1 MKAIWKCCWILAICL
16 IVQHLQAQK
25 GGVRGIVYDQATGEP
40 MIGAFVYLAGTD
52 FIAATGVEGDY
63 TIIGVP
69 AGDYMLRTSYLGYD
83 TTNVA
88 IVIGTRMVT
97 QNLFIEEATTDI
109 GVVQVDADREA
120 ARNDVQ
126 VSLTRITPKD
136 INRIP
141 AAGGESDFAQYLQVL
156 PGVVSTG
163 DQGGQLYI
171 RGGAPVQNRIL
182 LDGATLFNAFHSI
195 GFFSVFETEIIRTAD
210 VYTGGFSAKY
220 GGRSSAV
227 IDIRTRDGN
236 KKRVAGMLNVNPFVA
251 KGLFEGPI
259 IPLRDDGGPSLS
271 YLMTIKHSY
280 LRESSPLLY
289 SYANEQGILPYNF
302 TDGHA
307 KISFNAANGTRL
319 NAFGFYHTDNV
330 RFAGLANYDWSAG
343 GGGVDF
349 RIVPQGTQLALNG
362 TLAYSV
368 YNADFREEGAND
380 KLRRSDVANF
390 NGSINVNYYL
400 PKSRVLSFG
409 VEINDMSTSFEYS
422 TVNVNITQ
430 GSGNGPQNNTE
441 AALYAHFKGRFGTVV
456 IEPSVRLQYYASL
469 GEASVEPRLGLK
481 WNITD
486 FLRFKAAGGI
496 YTQNLISSVDERDI
510 VNLFVGFLG
519 GPDDGVY
526 RIEQTESGLRRYVR
540 TDTRL
545 QVSYHAIGGLEL
557 DLFRNLTMNIEPYYK
572 YFPQIVSLNRN
583 REVGETARNFLA
595 ETGDSYGLDVSMT
608 YDKDQLYLYAS
619 YSLGYV
625 TRDDGVSQFFAHFD
639 RRHNVNFVGAY
650 NFRIGGLKAKKS
662 ETKVEGE
669 ERQEIDNMDFDIKVK
684 GDNNIQNPTKYPF
697 EVSVRWN
704 LGSGFPFTRT
714 QGFYANQ
721 TFLDGIGTDYLTDN
735 NEPDTQ
741 LGVIYEEQINL
752 GRLPYY
758 HRLDFALRYTID
770 LFKHSK
776 LIIGASVTNVYN
788 RANIFYFDRIEYD
801 RVDQLPIMPA
811 LNLNLKF

>member
-1 MKAIWKCCWILAICL
+1 MKAIWKSGWILALCL
-16 IVQHLQAQK
+16 LVQSLQAQK
-25 GGVRGIVYDQATGEP
+25 NGGVRGTVYDKATGEP
-40 MIGAFVYLAGTD
+40 MIGAFVLLEGTD
-52 FIAATGVEGDY
+52 YVVATNVDGDY
-63 TIIGVP
+63 TLIGVP
-69 AGDYMLRTSYLGYD
+69 AGDYVLQAIYLGYD
-83 TTNVA
+83 TVT
-88 IVIGTRMVT
+88 ITLSIERKLIT
-97 QNLFIEEATTDI
+97 QNLFMEESSSDI
-109 GVVQVDADREA
+109 DIVQVDADRSA
-120 ARNDVQ
+120 AQNDVQ

-141 AAGGESDFAQYLQVL
+141 AAGGEADFAQYLQVL
-156 PGVVSTG
+156 PGVVTTG

-195 GFFSVFETEIIRTAD
+195 GFFSVFETDIIRTAD

-227 IDIRTRDGN
+227 VDIRTREGN
-236 KKRVAGMLNVNPFVA
+236 KKRFAGMLNVNPFVA

-259 IPLRDDGGPSLS
+259 IRLREDNGSS
-271 YLMTIKHSY
+271 MSFLMTIKHSY
-280 LRESSPLLY
+280 LRETSPLLY
-289 SYANEQGILPYNF
+289 SYANDAGVLPYNF
-302 TDGHA
+302 TDGHV
-307 KISFNAANGTRL
+307 KISYNAANGSRI

-330 RFAGLANYDWSAG
+330 NFIDLASYDWSAG
-343 GGGVDF
+343 GGGLDF
-349 RIVPQGTQLALNG
+349 RIVPRGTQLSLNG

-368 YNADFREEGAND
+368 YNANFLEDGFDE
-380 KLRRSDVANF
+380 KVRRSDVANF
-390 NGSINVNYYL
+390 NASLDINYYMA
-400 PKSRVLSFG
+400 KSRVLSFG

-422 TVNVNITQ
+422 TGDVNITQ

-441 AALYAHFKGRFGTVV
+441 AAIYAHYKGRFGTVV
-456 IEPSVRLQYYASL
+456 IEPSLRFQYYASL
-469 GEASVEPRLGLK
+469 GEASIEPRLGVK

-486 FLRFKAAGGI
+486 FLRFKAAGGL
-496 YTQNLISSVDERDI
+496 YSQNLISSVDERDI

-526 RIEQTESGLRRYVR
+526 R
-540 TDTRL
+540 L
-545 QVSYHAIGGLEL
+545 QVDDNGNRFYTQMPSKLQTSIHAIAGFEVDITR
-557 DLFRNLTMNIEPYYK
+557 DLTLNVEPYYK
-572 YFPQIVSLNRN
+572 YFPQIVSINRN
-583 REVGETARNFLA
+583 REANQAARNFLA
-595 ETGDSYGLDVSMT
+595 ETGAAYGLDFAAT

-625 TRDDGVSQFFAHFD
+625 TRNDGIQEFFAHFD

-650 NFRIGGLKAKKS
+650 NFRIGSLK
-662 ETKVEGE
+662 EN
-669 ERQEIDNMDFDIKVK
+669 RK
-684 GDNNIQNPTKYPF
+684 GIENRTVHPF
-697 EVSVRWN
+697 ELSLRWN

-721 TFLDGIGTDYLTDN
+721 TLLDGIGTNYLTDN
-735 NEPDTQ
+735 NNPDTQ
-741 LGVIYEEQINL
+741 LGVIYEDQINQ

-758 HRLDFALRYTID
+758 HRLDVAIKYTVD
-770 LFKHSK
+770 LFKYTK
-776 LIIGASVTNVYN
+776 LTIGASVTNVYN

>member
-1 MKAIWKCCWILAICL
+1 MKIIWKSCWILALCL
-16 IVQHLQAQK
+16 LALSLQAQK
-25 GGVRGIVYDQATGEP
+25 NGGVRGIVYDKANGEP
-40 MIGAFVYLAGTD
+40 MIGVYVYLEGTD
-52 FIAATGVEGDY
+52 FMTATGIDGDY

-69 AGDYMLRTSYLGYD
+69 TGDYVLQTSYLGYD
-83 TTNVA
+83 TTSVE
-88 IVIGTRMVT
+88 VSVGRRMSI
-97 QNLFIEEATTDI
+97 QNIFIEEATTDI
-109 GVVQVDADREA
+109 GIVQVDAAREA

-126 VSLTRITPKD
+126 ISVTRITPKD
-136 INRIP
+136 ISRIP
-141 AAGGESDFAQYLQVL
+141 AAGGEADFAQYLQVL

-195 GFFSVFETEIIRTAD
+195 GFFSVFETDIIRTAD

-227 IDIRTRDGN
+227 VDIRTREGN
-236 KKRVAGMLNVNPFVA
+236 KRRFAGMVNINPFVA

-259 IPLRDDGGPSLS
+259 IPLSEDNGSSLS
-271 YLMTIKHSY
+271 FLMTIKHSY
-280 LRESSPLLY
+280 LREVSPFLY
-289 SYANEQGILPYNF
+289 SYANDQGVLPYNF
-302 TDGHA
+302 TDGHL
-307 KISFNAANGTRL
+307 KVSFNAANGSRV

-330 RFAGLANYDWSAG
+330 RFAGLADYDWNAA

-349 RIVPQGTQLALNG
+349 RIVPKGTQLSLNG
-362 TLAYSV
+362 TLAYSA
-368 YNADFREEGAND
+368 YNADFHEEGADN
-380 KLRRSDVANF
+380 KVRRSNVSNF
-390 NGSINVNYYL
+390 NGSLNVNYYL

-409 VEINDMSTSFEYS
+409 VEINDMSTAFEYS
-422 TVNVNITQ
+422 VGEINISQ

-441 AALYAHFKGRFGTVV
+441 AALYAHFKGRFGTIV

-469 GEASVEPRLGLK
+469 GEASIEPRLGLK

-496 YTQNLISSVDERDI
+496 YTQNLISSVDERDV

-526 RIEQTESGLRRYVR
+526 RIDQTTNGVRRYIK

-545 QVSYHAIGGLEL
+545 QVSYHAIGGFEL
-557 DLFRNLTMNIEPYYK
+557 DVVKNLAINIEPYYK
-572 YFPQIVSLNRN
+572 FFPQIVSLNRN
-583 REVGETARNFLA
+583 REVAETARNFLA
-595 ETGDSYGLDVSMT
+595 EKGAAYGVDFSAT

-625 TRDDGVSQFFAHFD
+625 TRDDGLKQFFAHFD

-650 NFRIGGLKAKKS
+650 NFRIGALKMR
-662 ETKVEGE
+662 EG
-669 ERQEIDNMDFDIKVK
+669 IK
-684 GDNNIQNPTKYPF
+684 NPTKYPF
-697 EVSVRWN
+697 EVSARWN

-714 QGFYANQ
+714 QGFYASQ
-721 TFLDGIGTDYLTDN
+721 TFLNGIGTNYLTDN
-735 NEPDTQ
+735 NEPNTQ
-741 LGVIYEEQINL
+741 LGVIYEDQINL

-758 HRLDFALRYTID
+758 HRFDLALRYTLD
-770 LFKHSK
+770 LFKHTK
-776 LIIGASVTNVYN
+776 LTIGASVTNVYN

-801 RVDQLPIMPA
+801 RVNQLPIMPA